1 LILVLLNEK
10 INNKPQATQQKQVSL
25 SSGSTP
31 PPTNLRA
38 YLPTQL
44 DCIRML
50 KIESM
55 TGDIMKI
62 TTRTTTIG

>member
-1 LILVLLNEK
+1 VD
-10 INNKPQATQQKQVSL
+10 PQ
-25 SSGSTP
+25 P
-31 PPTNLRA
+31 PPPSPTNLRRA

-62 TTRTTTIG
+62 TTITTTIG